1 MVDEATG
8 IDMILHFVAE
18 AAGLGRRPRPVRARA
33 ASIRFL
39 LATRAGR
46 LTQID
51 GLTAARQLPGV
62 VEVGLTCEI
71 GQEVVLRQS
80 FRDRLGYVIATADD
94 GAAAAR
100 AAEAGVDV
108 LRALVAEASG

>member
-1 MVDEATG
+1 MWWLKRPAC
-8 IDMILHFVAE
+8 
-18 AAGLGRRPRPVRARA
+18 RPRPRPRPLRARA

-51 GLTAARQLPGV
+51 GVTAARQLPGV

-80 FRDRLGYVIATADD
+80 FRDRLGYVIATAQE

-100 AAEAGVDV
+100 AAEAGLDV
-108 LRALVAEASG
+108 LRARIAAVTLIAEACG